1 MRSLKNPRKRHVF
14 HVLGKMAALPLGR
27 QVRLGGMA
35 QFGGQIA
42 ARRRRADRAIL
53 SRTPLGKRSKIISLA
68 VVLGV
73 ASAAYAFTPSEAP
86 QAEPVAPHHNHT
98 HVHELN
104 AEEGQQHNVS
114 AVQWYCR
121 YCGQQRVT
129 NGETPPMRGCSQSNN
144 HLWKR
149 LQ

>member
-1 MRSLKNPRKRHVF
+1 MKKV
-14 HVLGKMAALPLGR
+14 
-27 QVRLGGMA
+27 
-35 QFGGQIA
+35 
-42 ARRRRADRAIL
+42 
-53 SRTPLGKRSKIISLA
+53 IISLA

-86 QAEPVAPHHNHT
+86 QAEPVATHNHN
-98 HVHELN
+98 HAYELN

-114 AVQWYCR
+114 AVQWYCH
-121 YCGQQRVT
+121 YCGQQHVT

-144 HLWKR
+144 GNHYWKR